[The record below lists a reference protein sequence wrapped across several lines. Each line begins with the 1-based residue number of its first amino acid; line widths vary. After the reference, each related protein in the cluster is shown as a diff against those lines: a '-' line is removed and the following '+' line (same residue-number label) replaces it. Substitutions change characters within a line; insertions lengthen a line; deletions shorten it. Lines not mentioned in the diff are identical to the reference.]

1 MVFSFSSDFRHCLP
15 FAVSARR
22 NTLFLYAVASTKRW
36 GFSSL
41 RPARTSASAGA
52 LWLGMGIPLYNA
64 RTTASFEK
72 HNKGHRRV
80 AWS

>member
-41 RPARTSASAGA
+41 RPARTSAGA

-72 HNKGHRRV
+72 HNRRV